1 MSAKLSE
8 AEIIARIVKATNLS
22 EAEIKEVAQKKKDQ
36 LGEMISMNG
45 ALTLIASENNV
56 KLDDDIEIDIE
67 DKDSEETKKVLS
79 DTENEDLTLEDL
91 GKKFIKT
98 PKVGEDEIQF
108 TLKKIQK
115 SKDCQAKDKT
125 GTAFSTALPSVD
137 YKIIYITSNDEEFAP
152 KSWEVVG
159 KINAICR
166 KLKKI
171 EGIEISAKHIKD
183 GMLAENK
190 KVDKW
195 EIKAKV
201 DGEYKELDRGIGDW
215 K

>member
-1 MSAKLSE
+1 MSIKLSE
-8 AEIIARIVKATNLS
+8 AEIIAKVIKATNLS
-22 EAEIKEVAQKKKDQ
+22 EAEIKAAAQKKKDQ

-56 KLDDDIEIDIE
+56 KLDDDVEIEIE
-67 DKDSEETKKVLS
+67 DADEEEAKKVLS
-79 DTENEDLTLEDL
+79 DTENEDLTLDDL
-91 GKKFIKT
+91 GKKFIKS
-98 PKVGEDEIQF
+98 PKVGEDEIKF

-115 SKDCQAKDKT
+115 SKDCKAKDKT
-125 GTAFSTALPSVD
+125 GTTFSTALPSVD
-137 YKIIYITSNDEEFAP
+137 YKIIYITSKDEEFAP

-159 KINAICR
+159 KINAICK

-195 EIKAKV
+195 EIKAKI
-201 DGEYKELDRGIGDW
+201 DGEYKTLDRATGDW
-215 K
+215 I